1 MNKGKDDISNLEA
14 TVVGEDVDTPA
25 RTQYL
30 GNVTAGTNGNVGF
43 AISPNKAGEINVV
56 LKISYENADQQV
68 QTKEFPIKLTAEEYV
83 PPVDDGEGSMEE
95 NSGPHIPVL
104 PIVLAAGAVV
114 IVLVVVILVRKKK
127 AAQLLNTTGGSWD
140 DWDDAGSSGE
150 E

>member
-1 MNKGKDDISNLEA
+1 M
-14 TVVGEDVDTPA
+14 VM
-25 RTQYL
+25 
-30 GNVTAGTNGNVGF
+30 
-43 AISPNKAGEINVV
+43 
-56 LKISYENADQQV
+56 KISYENADQQV

-83 PPVDDGEGSMEE
+83 PPMDDGEGSMEE